1 MVGGFVLIAGG
12 LLGAALGL
20 PVALAG
26 ALALGE
32 RLAEGPVTRWFWAD
46 SRQQLPGLSL
56 ALMALL
62 LALSTNIGVGAM
74 VEGFRVTFTRWLDDR
89 LIAEVYF
96 EASDDDAG
104 QRVEAWLAKRPDVE
118 AICRCFEPRR
128 KSRIGRWKSGRLKPT
143 KPMLSI
149 FRCWSIAPTFGR
161 AWREATRRS

>member
-1 MVGGFVLIAGG
+1 MIAGG

-32 RLAEGPVTRWFWAD
+32 RLAKGPVTRWFWAD

-104 QRVEAWLAKRPDVE
+104 QRIEAWLAKRPEVE
-118 AICRCFEPRR
+118 AILPVFR
-128 KSRIGRWKSGRLKPT
+128 T
-143 KPMLSI
+143 KTQ
-149 FRCWSIAPTFGR
+149 IAHWPVEVGL
-161 AWREATRRS
+161 A